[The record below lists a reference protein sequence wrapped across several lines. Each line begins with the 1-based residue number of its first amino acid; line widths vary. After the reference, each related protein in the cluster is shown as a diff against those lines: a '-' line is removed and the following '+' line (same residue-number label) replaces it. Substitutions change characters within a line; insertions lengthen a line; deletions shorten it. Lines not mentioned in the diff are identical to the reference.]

1 MNIQQKYIKRCL
13 ELAKNGFGFTYPNP
27 MVGSVIVYKG
37 RIIGEGW
44 HQKAGEPH
52 AEVNAI
58 NAVKD
63 KSLLKN
69 ATLYVNLEP
78 CSHYGK
84 TPPCA
89 DLIVKYQIPNVVI
102 GALDT
107 NPKVSG
113 NGILHL
119 INNGCEVVVGILEQE
134 CLELNK
140 RFYTF
145 HNSKRPYII
154 LKWAASADGFIAKKQ
169 TKAQEREPFFI
180 TNNQSLQLVH
190 MWRTQEEAILVGT
203 NTAVTDNP
211 KLNARHSVGQNPIR
225 VVLDR
230 LLRIP
235 KKSHLFDESVQ
246 TIVITDSKSDLPQ
259 NETNLIFETID
270 FSKNIPKQ
278 ICKVLYK
285 YQIQSV
291 IIEGGML
298 TLQSFINSNLWD
310 EARIFKSKINL
321 LDGVKAPQISG
332 TLINTQKILNDELS
346 IFKR

>member
-27 MVGSVIVYKG
+27 MVGSVIVYKD

-63 KSLLKN
+63 KSLLKE

-89 DLIVKYQIPNVVI
+89 ELIVKYQIPNVVI

-113 NGILHL
+113 KGVLHL
-119 INNGCEVVVGILEQE
+119 IDNGCEVFVGILEQA
-134 CLELNK
+134 CLDLNK

-145 HNSKRPYII
+145 HNLKRPYII
-154 LKWAASADGFIAKKQ
+154 LKWAASADGFIAKRQ
-169 TKAQEREPFFI
+169 INEQEREPFFI

-190 MWRTQEEAILVGT
+190 LWRAQEAAILVGT
-203 NTAVTDNP
+203 NTAVADNP
-211 KLNARHSVGQNPIR
+211 KLDVRQMNGLNPIR

-235 KKSHLFDESVQ
+235 KQSYLFDKTVK
-246 TIVITDSKSDLPQ
+246 TIVITDSKSDFSK
-259 NETNLIFETID
+259 NETNLLFEPID
-270 FSKNIPKQ
+270 FGKNVPRQ
-278 ICKVLYK
+278 ICEVLYK
-285 YQIQSV
+285 HEIQSV
-291 IIEGGML
+291 IIEGGSQI
-298 TLQSFINSNLWD
+298 LQSFIDADLWD
-310 EARIFKSKINL
+310 EARIFKGEINL
-321 LDGVKAPQISG
+321 VEGVKAPQLNG
-332 TLINTQKILNDELS
+332 TLISTQKILNDQLS
-346 IFKR
+346 IFKQ

>member
-1 MNIQQKYIKRCL
+1 MNLQQKYIKRCL
-13 ELAKNGFGFTYPNP
+13 ELAKNGLGNTYPNP
-27 MVGSVIVYKG
+27 MVGSVIVYKD

-63 KSLLKN
+63 KLLLKK

-113 NGILHL
+113 KGVLHL
-119 INNGCEVVVGILEQE
+119 MNHGCQVKVGILEQE
-134 CLELNK
+134 CLTLNK
-140 RFYTF
+140 RFYTY
-145 HNSKRPYII
+145 HNLKRPFII
-154 LKWAASADGFIAKKQ
+154 IKWAASADGFIAKKPI
-169 TKAQEREPFFI
+169 KSQEREPLFI

-190 MWRTQEEAILVGT
+190 LWRTQEESILVGT
-203 NTAVTDNP
+203 NTAVIDNP
-211 KLNARHSVGQNPIR
+211 KLNARHIVGQNPIR

-235 KKSHLFDESVQ
+235 KQSHVFDKSVE
-246 TIVITDSKSDLPQ
+246 TIVITDLESDLPQ
-259 NETNLIFETID
+259 NDTNLIFEPID
-270 FSKNIPKQ
+270 FSKNVPKQ
-278 ICKVLYK
+278 ICEVLYK
-285 YQIQSV
+285 HQIQSV
-291 IIEGGML
+291 IIEGGSQI
-298 TLQSFINSNLWD
+298 LQSFINANLWD
-310 EARIFKSKINL
+310 EARIFKSEINL
-321 LDGVKAPQISG
+321 IDGIKAPKIKG
-332 TLINTQKILNDELS
+332 TLTSTQKILKNELS